1 VSAVTAKQE
10 VSVSEKIRLG
20 VSSCLLGEMVRY
32 DGGHQLDRYLRDTL
46 GQYVEYVPVC
56 PEVEMGLP
64 TPRET
69 LRLVESDQ
77 GARLVFSKSGEDITA
92 RMVAWAEQRVKAL
105 EQEDLCGFVFKAKS
119 PSSGMERVKLY
130 DRNGIPSK
138 QGVGLFARTFMA
150 HSPLLPGEEDG
161 RLHDPRLRE
170 NFIECIFT
178 FKRWRDL
185 LAKGRT
191 AGNLVDFH
199 SRHKLLLLAHST
211 EIYRQMGQLVA
222 TAGKTPTPAL
232 FDAYE
237 VLLMKGMRLRST
249 VRKHVNV
256 LQHLLGY
263 FKKQLSADEKQEAL
277 EQIALYRQGITPLI
291 VPITLINHY
300 VRKYDQPY
308 LKQQLYLNPHP
319 VELQLRN
326 HV

>member
-1 VSAVTAKQE
+1 MTD
-10 VSVSEKIRLG
+10 KIRLG

-69 LRLVESDQ
+69 LRLVEKTD
-77 GARLVFSKSGEDITA
+77 GPRLVFSKSGEDITE
-92 RMVAWAEQRVKAL
+92 RMLTWAQQRVREL
-105 EQEDLCGFVFKAKS
+105 EKENLCGFVFKAKS

-130 DRNGIPSK
+130 DRNGVPSK
-138 QGVGLFARTFMA
+138 QGVGLFARTFMD
-150 HSPLLPGEEDG
+150 HFPLLPVEEDG

-170 NFIECIFT
+170 NFVECIFT

-185 LAKGRT
+185 LARGRT
-191 AGNLVDFH
+191 AANLVEFH
-199 SRHKLLLLAHST
+199 TRHKLLIMAHSP
-211 EIYRQMGQLVA
+211 EIYRQMGKLVA
-222 TAGKTPTPAL
+222 MAGKADRDAL
-232 FDAYE
+232 FRDYE
-237 VLLMKGMRLRST
+237 ALLMKGMRLRTS
-249 VRKHVNV
+249 VRKQVNV

-277 EQIALYRQGITPLI
+277 EQITLYRNGTLPLI

-300 VRKYDQPY
+300 VRKYQQPY
-308 LKQQLYLNPHP
+308 LQQQLYLQPHP